1 MADLTISDLSTDA
14 VQQSEAFLI
23 QFLQDQYPSLDLT
36 EGRVLR
42 NLLIRPAAIFHALN
56 QTNIDQLRQ
65 SMSLQAIEA
74 NPTIA
79 TEETVDAVLS
89 NYRVT
94 RDDGAKATGQLVV
107 VIRDLVATTINAGT
121 LFVADGLTFVNTVAF
136 VGVTTQSVILTDAN
150 RLITKRTDG
159 YYSFVI
165 DIEAAEVGPQYELR
179 RNTRMTTT
187 GTIPNLIDLY
197 TLDDFSG
204 GRSQES
210 NQDLIDRFQLGIAP
224 KVFSGRTQIEALMR
238 ETVVGLKAV
247 SIIGFS
253 DAEMQRDRHNL
264 FAISTGGKADIYAQ
278 TAANPVEIII
288 TKQAVLVDA
297 ENSIWQISIG
307 RDDAPGYYKIV
318 AILPENSS
326 LADSSFEILS
336 EVRGLDLTPDGSYF
350 TPEIFSLIEGAYS
363 RYQTAV
369 VRFVD
374 TTPLTDGTSSSSSSS
389 SGPVTVL
396 RNYSV
401 RVLAMPNIHELQNLS
416 NTRSVRNPQ
425 ADYLVRAP
433 IPIFCTI
440 DMTLNYK
447 FDADIPD
454 VNAVKQS
461 LADRV
466 ANLGFDMGQLPA
478 SIVFDAVQNVMAT
491 RGTLTISP
499 LDMLGILRKPT
510 GELLQMRSSN
520 ALIVPDL
527 PEEEITSRTTLFYLP
542 VDAISV
548 TLAKLNALPV

>member
-1 MADLTISDLSTDA
+1 MADPTINDLSPDL
-14 VQQSEAFLI
+14 VQQSEEYLI
-23 QFLQDQYPSLDLT
+23 QFLKDQYPSLDLT
-36 EGRVLR
+36 EGRVFR

-56 QTNIDQLRQ
+56 QTNIDNLRQ

-74 NPTIA
+74 NPTVA
-79 TEETVDAVLS
+79 DETAVNAVLS
-89 NYRVT
+89 NYRVE
-94 RDDGAKATGQLVV
+94 RDPGAKATGQLVI
-107 VIRDLVATTINAGT
+107 VIRELAATIVNIGT
-121 LFVADGLTFVNTVAF
+121 VFTAEGLAFVNTVTF
-136 VGVTTQSVILTDAN
+136 LGVTSQSVILSSTD

-165 DIEAAEVGPQYELR
+165 DVEATAVGPQYEVR
-179 RNTRMTTT
+179 RNTRFNAAPTL
-187 GTIPNLIDLY
+187 PNLIDIY
-197 TLDDFSG
+197 SLDNFAG
-204 GRSQES
+204 GRSKES
-210 NQDLIDRFQLGIAP
+210 NQDLIDRFKLGISP
-224 KVFSGRTQIEALMR
+224 PVFSGRTQIEALMR
-238 ETVVGLKAV
+238 ETAVGLKQV

-253 DAEMQRDRHNL
+253 DPEMQRDRHNL

-278 TAANPVEIII
+278 TAATPVEVIV

-297 ENSIWQISIG
+297 ENSIWQISID
-307 RDDAPGYYKIV
+307 RNDAPGYYKIL

-336 EVRGLDLTPDGSYF
+336 EVRGLDLTEEDSYF

-374 TTPLTDGTSSSSSSS
+374 TTPLTNNTSSSSSSS

-401 RVLAMPNIHELQNLS
+401 RLLAMPYIRDLQNLS
-416 NTRSVRNPQ
+416 NTRSTRNPQ

-440 DMTLNYK
+440 NMTINYV
-447 FDADIPD
+447 FDSDIPD
-454 VNAVKQS
+454 ISTVKQA

-466 ANLGFDMGQLPA
+466 AGLGFDLGQLPA
-478 SIVFDAVQNVMAT
+478 SIVFDAVQGAVAP

-499 LDMLGILRKPT
+499 LDMMGILRKPT
-510 GELLQMRSSN
+510 GELVQLRSSN
-520 ALIVPDL
+520 ALVVPNL
-527 PEEEITSRTTLFYLP
+527 PEEEITSRTTLFYLST
-542 VDAISV
+542 DAIAV
-548 TLAKLNALPV
+548 TVAKLNVPVV

>member
-1 MADLTISDLSTDA
+1 MADLTINDLSADT
-14 VQQSEAFLI
+14 VQQSEEFLI
-23 QFLQDQYPSLDLT
+23 QFLKDQYPSLDLT

-65 SMSLQAIEA
+65 SMSLQAIEE
-74 NPTIA
+74 NPSIA
-79 TEETVDAVLS
+79 TESTVDAVLS

-94 RDDGAKATGQLVV
+94 RDQGSKSKGQIVI

-121 LFVADGLTFVNTVAF
+121 VFLADGLVFTNLLSF
-136 VGVTTQSVILTDAN
+136 VGVTTQAVIIDDTN

-165 DIEAAEVGPQYELR
+165 DVEAAEVGPQYDIM
-179 RNTRMTTT
+179 RNTRLTTT
-187 GTIPNLIDLY
+187 GTIPNLIDIY
-197 TLDDFSG
+197 TLDNFSG

-210 NQDLIDRFQLGIAP
+210 NQDLIDRFQQGITP
-224 KVFSGRTQIEALMR
+224 PVFSGRNQIEALMR
-238 ETVVGLKAV
+238 ETVAGLKQV
-247 SIIGFS
+247 SIIGFN

-278 TAANPVEIII
+278 TAAVPAEVIL

-297 ENSIWQISIG
+297 ENSIWQVSIG
-307 RDDAPGYYKIV
+307 RDDAPGYYKIIS
-318 AILPENSS
+318 ILPENSS
-326 LADSSFEILS
+326 LADSSFEVLS

-369 VRFVD
+369 IRFVD
-374 TTPLTDGTSSSSSSS
+374 TTPLTDNTSSSSSSS

-401 RVLAMPNIHELQNLS
+401 RVLAMPYIRDLQNLA

-440 DMTLNYK
+440 DMTINYK
-447 FDADIPD
+447 FDSDIPD
-454 VNAVKQS
+454 INAVKQS

-478 SIVFDAVQNVMAT
+478 SIVFDAVQSAMAT

-499 LDMLGILRKPT
+499 LDMLGIMRKPT
-510 GELLQMRSSN
+510 GELIQLRSAN
-520 ALIVPDL
+520 ALVVPDL
-527 PEEEITSRTTLFYLP
+527 PEEEITSRTTIFYLP
-542 VDAISV
+542 ADSISV

>member
-1 MADLTISDLSTDA
+1 MADLTINELSA
-14 VQQSEAFLI
+14 ESVQQSEAFLI
-23 QFLQDQYPSLDLT
+23 QFLQDQYPSMDLT

-65 SMSLQAIEA
+65 SMSLMAIEA

-79 TEETVDAVLS
+79 TESTVDAVLS

-94 RDDGAKATGQLVV
+94 RDQGAKATGKLVI
-107 VIRDLVATTINAGT
+107 VIRELVATTINADSV
-121 LFVADGLTFVNTVAF
+121 FIADGLSFTNPISF
-136 VGVTTQSVILTDAN
+136 VGVTSQSVITDDTN

-159 YYSFVI
+159 YYCFVI
-165 DIEAAEVGPQYELR
+165 DVEAADVGPQYEVR
-179 RNTRMTTT
+179 RNTRFTSVN
-187 GTIPNLIDLY
+187 TIPNLIDVY
-197 TLDDFSG
+197 ALDNFSG

-210 NQDLIDRFQLGIAP
+210 NQDLIQRFQLGISP

-238 ETVVGLKAV
+238 ETAVGLKQL

-253 DAEMQRDRHNL
+253 DPEMQRDRHNL

-278 TAANPVEIII
+278 TAANPVETIL

-297 ENSIWQISIG
+297 ENSIWQISLG
-307 RDDAPGYYKIV
+307 RDDAPGFYKVIS
-318 AILPENSS
+318 ILPENSS
-326 LADSSFEILS
+326 LADSSYEILS

-350 TPEIFSLIEGAYS
+350 TPEVFSLIEGAYS

-369 VRFVD
+369 IRFVD
-374 TTPLTDGTSSSSSSS
+374 TRPIGDGTSSSSSSS

-401 RVLAMPNIHELQNLS
+401 HMLAMPNMKELQDLS
-416 NTRSVRNPQ
+416 NTRSVRSPQ

-440 DMTLNYK
+440 DMTINYV
-447 FDADIPD
+447 FDSDIPD
-454 VNAVKQS
+454 INTVKQA

-478 SIVFDAVQNVMAT
+478 SIVFEAVQGAVAP

-499 LDMLGILRKPT
+499 LDMLGIMRKPT
-510 GELLQMRSSN
+510 GELVQLRSSN

-542 VDAISV
+542 VDAIAV
-548 TLAKLNALPV
+548 TVAKLNVSPV

>member
-1 MADLTISDLSTDA
+1 MADPTINDLSADT
-14 VQQSEAFLI
+14 VQQSEQFLI
-23 QFLQDQYPSLDLT
+23 QFLQDQYPFLDLT

-42 NLLIRPAAIFHALN
+42 SLLIRPAAIFHALN

-74 NPTIA
+74 NPAIA

-94 RDDGAKATGQLVV
+94 RDSGAKAKGQIVI
-107 VIRDLVATTINAGT
+107 VIRDLVATAINAGT
-121 LFVADGLTFVNTVAF
+121 VFLADGLTFTNLLSF
-136 VGVTTQSVILTDAN
+136 VGVTTQAVIIDDTN

-165 DIEAAEVGPQYELR
+165 DVEAAEVGPQYDIM
-179 RNTRMTTT
+179 RNTRLTTT
-187 GTIPNLIDLY
+187 GIIPNLIDIY
-197 TLDDFSG
+197 ALDNFSG

-210 NQDLIDRFQLGIAP
+210 NQDLIDRFQQGITP
-224 KVFSGRTQIEALMR
+224 PVFSGRNQIEALMR
-238 ETVVGLKAV
+238 ETAVGLKQV

-253 DAEMQRDRHNL
+253 DSEMQRDRHNL

-278 TAANPVEIII
+278 TAPVPAEVILN
-288 TKQAVLVDA
+288 KQAVLVDA
-297 ENSIWQISIG
+297 ENSIWQISIS
-307 RDDAPGYYKIV
+307 RDDAPGYYKIIS
-318 AILPENSS
+318 ILPENSS
-326 LADSSFEILS
+326 LADSSFEVLS

-369 VRFVD
+369 IRFVD
-374 TTPLTDGTSSSSSSS
+374 TTPIAENASSSSSS

-401 RVLAMPNIHELQNLS
+401 RVLAMPYIRDLQNLA

-433 IPIFCTI
+433 IPIFCMI
-440 DMTLNYK
+440 DMTINYK

-454 VNAVKQS
+454 INLVKQS

-499 LDMLGILRKPT
+499 LDMLGIMRKPT
-510 GELLQMRSSN
+510 GELIQLRSAN
-520 ALIVPDL
+520 ALVVPDL

-542 VDAISV
+542 ADSISV
-548 TLAKLNALPV
+548 KLAKLNALPV